1 MTSRRRG
8 QEWNGRRRTDF
19 SVSLEQRGT
28 PRSLSA
34 VEAGSV
40 LGLPADVV
48 RALSDAGY
56 VRSTLH
62 RGVPRFALGD
72 LKAFQARVS
81 DEDAEGWNLDAAH
94 GGLDP
99 DDLVA
104 LLEGRVDDMAARTL
118 HLLQRTL
125 PEVKDWTDAQRERFV
140 ADAGERI
147 RAMLAV
153 CAHGPGGG
161 ADDEAIARDL
171 ADIGADA
178 AHHGVPLPGVLVAV
192 RTTRDLMVQAAVEI
206 AEERGRRWGL
216 ALAVALT
223 RVLPAIDRLADAVA
237 RGYWEAVLEIEAEGL
252 DRFRTIVEHVDS
264 GVFTLDADGV
274 VRYVNPAMEAW
285 LGRSAEDVVGH
296 DAVTALGVAPGV
308 DATVGG
314 RPVRQFERLRDGVV
328 VGWDGVVA
336 ARQ

>member
-1 MTSRRRG
+1 M
-8 QEWNGRRRTDF
+8 
-19 SVSLEQRGT
+19 SLEQRGT

-40 LGLPADVV
+40 LGLPPDVV
-48 RALSDAGY
+48 RALTDAGY
-56 VRSTLH
+56 LPATLQ

-72 LKAFQARVS
+72 LKAFQARATV
-81 DEDAEGWNLDAAH
+81 DDADAWDADIAH

-104 LLEGRVDDMAARTL
+104 LLDGRVDDMAERTL
-118 HLLQRTL
+118 HLLARTL
-125 PEVKDWTDAQRERFV
+125 PEVQDWTDARRARFV
-140 ADAGERI
+140 AEARERI

-161 ADDEAIARDL
+161 ADDEAITSDL
-171 ADIGADA
+171 AEIGADA

-223 RVLPAIDRLADAVA
+223 RVLPAVDRLADAVA

-252 DRFRTIVEHVDS
+252 DRFRTIAEHVDD

-274 VRYVNPAMEAW
+274 VRYVNPGLEAL
-285 LGRSAEDVVGH
+285 LGRSADGVVGR
-296 DAVTALGVAPGV
+296 DAEAALGVEPGA
-308 DATVGG
+308 DATIAG
-314 RPVRQFERLRDGVV
+314 RPLRQFERLRDGVV

-336 ARQ
+336 ARE